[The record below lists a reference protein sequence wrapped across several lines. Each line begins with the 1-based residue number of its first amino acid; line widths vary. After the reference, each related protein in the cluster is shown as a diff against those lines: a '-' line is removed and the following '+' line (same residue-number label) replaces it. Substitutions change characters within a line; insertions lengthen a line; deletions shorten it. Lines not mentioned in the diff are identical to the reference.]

1 MNSILKSKSQLD
13 RFLEAVYPEGERVEA
28 RSTWTQMLEGKT
40 LKYLGRNFLRDR
52 DVQAVLTK
60 QSFGTDYKQ
69 MRSQEM
75 SSGVRSFQRLVIS
88 ARERSDQLW
97 SWLASAKI
105 KFTVFQQELQ
115 DLIDSTYEQ
124 AYRIGAKAS
133 GSQFG
138 VTTPEAVELSATE
151 RDYIDSAAKEEKR
164 YLKSF
169 LLELKQ
175 KRDEKV
181 FKDRFARYLQSVEGI
196 YRAGLINNTHPYSKI
211 LWIANPGC
219 CPDCLLAARLSP
231 YTKFNIPWQPKSGF
245 SRCLNNCK
253 CRLIIKDATPEEVV
267 QITAA
272 NTRDQL
278 VELLRK
284 NRQQR

>member
-1 MNSILKSKSQLD
+1 MDFESTLR
-13 RFLEAVYPEGERVEA
+13 RFLESVYPEARRAEA
-28 RSTWTQMLEGKT
+28 RYVWESILEGKT
-40 LKYLGRNFLRDR
+40 LKTLGRNYLRDR

-75 SSGVRSFQRLVIS
+75 SSGVRSFQRLV
-88 ARERSDQLW
+88 ANTRERSVQLW
-97 SWLASAKI
+97 SWLSTSKI
-105 KFTVFQQELQ
+105 TFTVFQQEMQ
-115 DLIDSTYEQ
+115 GLIDTTYEQ

-138 VTTPEAVELSATE
+138 VTSPEEVELSSTE

-169 LLELKQ
+169 LQELK
-175 KRDEKV
+175 KNRDEKT

-196 YRAGLINNTHPYSKI
+196 YRAGLINNSHPYSKI
-211 LWIANPGC
+211 LWVANPGC

-253 CRLIIKDATPEEVV
+253 CRLIFKDATPEEVI
-267 QITAA
+267 QITAD